1 MNIEQIRSQLAA
13 LNQQIEQAQAA
24 GVALAADSTASTADL
39 RAAAE
44 NLENLRARADAL
56 RSAMAQEQEHAAE
69 NLQVVRSEDDAIQRA
84 ASKFHGPGE
93 FFSLVARASNRENP
107 QVDSRLADYASVRS
121 AASGQN
127 ITTDAEGGYLVPP
140 DYAAELLNVAQS
152 ESVLFPRVS
161 RVPIA
166 GNRLIVNEIDQES
179 REDTT
184 LSIKGRNGG
193 LLAYWKGEAA
203 DYEASRM
210 KFKQTQTDLHK
221 LTGLCYATEEMLQ
234 DMPAL
239 AGIISN
245 GFSDEF
251 TFKIDAAIYAGTGSG
266 MPQGVVHS
274 GNTALVTVEKDA
286 EQAEKTVSLDNILK
300 MYNSMPARNR
310 ANAAWFI
317 NQDLEIALY
326 KLLLGVGSIAADA
339 TTASFGFPLFVPAG
353 GLTSAPNGMLLGR
366 PIVPIEQASELGK
379 LGDISLLDLSQY
391 RWIDK
396 SNGGMTA
403 QTSMHVRF
411 LQDELAFKF
420 TYRAGGKPI
429 WSTPIKAFAGGTKR
443 SPFVALADR
452 AGE

>member
-69 NLQVVRSEDDAIQRA
+69 NLQAVRSEDDAIQRA
-84 ASKFHGPGE
+84 ASKFRSPGD
-93 FFSLVARASNRENP
+93 FFSAVARASSRENP
-107 QVDSRLADYASVRS
+107 TVDSRLVDYTNVRS
-121 AASGQN
+121 ALGQN
-127 ITTDAEGGYLVPP
+127 ITTDTEGGYLVPP

-152 ESVLFPRVS
+152 ESVLYPRVS
-161 RVPIA
+161 HVPVA
-166 GNRLIVNEIDQES
+166 GNSLIVNEIDQES

-184 LSIKGRNGG
+184 ISIKGRNGG
-193 LLAYWKGEAA
+193 LLAYWKSEAA
-203 DYEASRM
+203 EYVASRM
-210 KFKQTQTDLHK
+210 KFKQNETKLEK
-221 LTGLCYATEEMLQ
+221 LTGLCYATDEMLQ

-239 AGIISN
+239 AGIISE

-251 TFKIDAAIYAGTGSG
+251 TFKIDAAIYSGTGTG
-266 MPQGVVHS
+266 MPQGIIHT

-366 PIVPIEQASELGK
+366 PIIPIEQASELGK

-396 SNGGMTA
+396 SNGGLTA

-411 LQDELAFKF
+411 LYDEMAFKF